1 MVARGSKGVV
11 GEAYGKLGT
20 GRRVKQGVKWKI
32 DKGKRGLQSCI
43 NIMLGCRVGKVLRG
57 VSTLH
62 WIVFSSH
69 RGISY
74 GEEE

>member
-1 MVARGSKGVV
+1 MVARESEGVV

-20 GRRVKQGVKWKI
+20 GRRVKKGVKWKI
-32 DKGKRGLQSCI
+32 YKGKRGLQSCV
-43 NIMLGCRVGKVLRG
+43 NIMLGYRVRG
-57 VSTLH
+57 ALGSVSTLH

-69 RGISY
+69 RGMSY